1 MKQTLTLSPTLSP
14 NLSLNLSLTLLLI
27 TAALATP
34 AYAQH
39 NAADHSAH
47 KAAPAT
53 ATATLSDGEIR
64 KVDRDAQK
72 ITIRHGPIT
81 NLNMPPMTMVFQV
94 KDPALLDR
102 AKTGDKVKFSAE
114 QSGGAYIVNRI
125 DPVQ

>member
-1 MKQTLTLSPTLSP
+1 MKLTPTLPLTLS
-14 NLSLNLSLTLLLI
+14 LI
-27 TAALATP
+27 SAALATP

-47 KAAPAT
+47 QAAP

-72 ITIRHGPIT
+72 ITIRHGPIA

-102 AKTGDKVKFSAE
+102 AKTGDKVKFAAE